1 MDWWH
6 LRCAVRVIRAGGVV
20 AYPTES
26 VFGLGCEPMD
36 EAAVLRILSIKGRA
50 PSKGLIIIGARVA
63 QLETLLAPQSA
74 EILVPLLASRPDPT
88 TWVLRARPEV
98 PDWLTG
104 GRDSIAVRV
113 TSHPLAAG
121 LCDLYGGPL
130 VSTSANRSGRPPAR
144 TTLRAHR
151 LVGDVVDYVLPGATS
166 GAPRPSEI
174 RDAESGR
181 LLRSGL

>member
-1 MDWWH
+1 M
-6 LRCAVRVIRAGGVV
+6 RVIRAGGVV
-20 AYPTES
+20 AYPTEA

-50 PSKGLIIIGARVA
+50 PSKGLIIIAARVA
-63 QLETLLAPQSA
+63 QLEPLLAPQSA
-74 EILVPLLASRPDPT
+74 EILDPVLATWPGPI
-88 TWVLRARPEV
+88 TWVLRARAEV

-104 GRDSIAVRV
+104 ARGSIAVRV

-144 TTLRAHR
+144 TTLQAHR
-151 LVGDVVDYVLPGATS
+151 LVGNVVDYVLPGGTA

-174 RDAESGR
+174 RDAKSGR
-181 LLRSGL
+181 LLRSG